1 MLIYMFPTHPPLY
14 PQKLWPRA
22 PPHPASLPL
31 LMRQLIG
38 SALAQVLDSP
48 EQNSRLLLVTATLQV
63 IKQTNELLGIGFLD
77 KI

>member
-1 MLIYMFPTHPPLY
+1 MPG
-14 PQKLWPRA
+14 
-22 PPHPASLPL
+22 
-31 LMRQLIG
+31 LMPQLIG